1 MRTLHRA
8 LPALFALAL
17 AAVPAA
23 AAGLDKVKVIIPRDS
38 AFVLNYFGGRD
49 AGIFKKHGIDIE
61 IDARPF
67 AGFLA
72 GLPSKEAMVGT
83 YSGMDAIEKMNQ
95 GVDWVVIGGGL
106 TDMQQVMVRKDA
118 PYKTITDL
126 RGKVFGTFSTG
137 AGSFKATR
145 AAILGEYKFDVVKDT
160 KLRQVAAPAL
170 FHLFESGGVDAMFN
184 ISSLTIAAAAQPDK
198 FRAIYVPNDYW
209 KKKTGYPIV
218 WSAPTIAWRSW
229 VDENPTRAKNFVA
242 GLAESFRWLR
252 DPEHLAATIKK
263 YGTLAGVTSE
273 AQAATYKDW
282 LRQRRLFLPEWDQ
295 KVIAAQWQFLELA
308 KREGVIGAVPDERK
322 HALSLE

>member
-1 MRTLHRA
+1 M
-8 LPALFALAL
+8 
-17 AAVPAA
+17 
-23 AAGLDKVKVIIPRDS
+23 
-38 AFVLNYFGGRD
+38 
-49 AGIFKKHGIDIE
+49 
-61 IDARPF
+61 
-67 AGFLA
+67 
-72 GLPSKEAMVGT
+72 
-83 YSGMDAIEKMNQ
+83 
-95 GVDWVVIGGGL
+95 
-106 TDMQQVMVRKDA
+106 
-118 PYKTITDL
+118 
-126 RGKVFGTFSTG
+126 
-137 AGSFKATR
+137 
-145 AAILGEYKFDVVKDT
+145 
-160 KLRQVAAPAL
+160 
-170 FHLFESGGVDAMFN
+170 
-184 ISSLTIAAAAQPDK
+184 
-198 FRAIYVPNDYW
+198 PNDYW